1 MSKTTAFWM
10 AFLLMISASCNN
22 LNKNFFTKKT
32 PKEIYKDVLKKKDP
46 QLLSAWDYAGKY
58 ALEHPLIITDS
69 YAEYGLTKAGT
80 ADANAFQIS
89 LKPGQQIIA
98 NYDMDSLTMP
108 AFLEIWKRDA
118 NEMVLLASADSINK
132 TAIYFSIDGA
142 DYIIKFQ
149 PKIEVSANYNLIIQV
164 AAGLEYPI
172 DPKAKSSIG
181 SLWGDPRDGGVRK
194 HEGIDIFAAKGS
206 KIIAAADG
214 VVTNV
219 GETEIGGKVVS
230 LRPKG
235 QDLSIYYAH
244 LDEQLVQYGQAV
256 TKGQVIGTVGNTGN
270 AITTV
275 PHLHLGIYTR
285 NGAVDPLLF
294 VKKLPIVKP
303 IAPKKL
309 QQQLKFSSTALLYPS
324 PAVKNPLTVA
334 KGFIAV
340 TEGYTNA
347 FYRVRLEDGTKG
359 FVKEADYKKAK

>member
-1 MSKTTAFWM
+1 MSKTTTFWM

-46 QLLSAWDYAGKY
+46 LLLTAWDLAGKY

-98 NYDMDSLTMP
+98 NYDMDSLSMP
-108 AFLEIWKRDA
+108 AFLEIWKQDI
-118 NEMVLLASADSINK
+118 NGMVLLASADSISK
-132 TAIYFSIDGA
+132 TAQYFSLDGA
-142 DYIIKFQ
+142 DYIVKFQ
-149 PKIEVSANYNLIIQV
+149 PKIEVIANYNLIIQV

-172 DPKAKSSIG
+172 DQKAKSSIG
-181 SLWGDPRDGGVRK
+181 SLWGDPRDGGLRK

-214 VVTNV
+214 VITNV

-230 LRPKG
+230 LQPKG
-235 QDLSIYYAH
+235 QYLSIYHAH
-244 LDEQLVQYGQAV
+244 LDEQLVQYGQTV

-270 AITTV
+270 AITTA

-294 VKKLPIVKP
+294 VKKIPIVKP
-303 IAPKKL
+303 MPPKKL

-324 PAVKNPLTVA
+324 PNVKNPMTVT

-340 TEGYTNA
+340 TEGYTNG
-347 FYRVRLEDGTKG
+347 FYRVKLDDGIKG
-359 FVKEADYKKAK
+359 FVKEADYKRAK